1 MGDEPGSS
9 PRPRGHHKGPSK
21 TEEGGGRVREG
32 DETADTEVRGVT
44 AGRGDR
50 KGREPREAGAWR
62 SWKWPGNTL
71 RQSPQ
76 EEPALP
82 TSP

>member
-32 DETADTEVRGVT
+32 DETADTEVRDVT

-76 EEPALP
+76 EEPALS